1 MADKSQSFEHHR
13 RLVPWYHVFVFGV
26 LTANAV
32 RTIGRLV
39 NAPSIDTVMALLVAL
54 ALWVLAVY
62 ARTFALR
69 VQDRVIRLEMRLRL
83 REILPQEFRPRIGEF
98 TPRQL
103 IAMRF
108 ASDAEL
114 PELAA
119 KVLRDRI
126 QDGKAIKKMIRSW
139 EPDYLRV

>member
-1 MADKSQSFEHHR
+1 MADRPQSFENHT

-26 LTANAV
+26 LTANAAW
-32 RTIGRLV
+32 TIDRLIK
-39 NAPSIDTVMALLVAL
+39 APSVGTVMALLLAMALIVL
-54 ALWVLAVY
+54 ALY

-83 REILPQEFRPRIGEF
+83 REILPQESRPRIEEF

-126 QDGKAIKKMIRSW
+126 QDSKAIKKMIRSW
-139 EPDYLRV
+139 EADYLRV